1 MSIDRIKSGLQP
13 DRETGDQSKD
23 QEEPRIWNE
32 VFVLDD
38 LLTKWER
45 DYFKLKLVK
54 DVVKVTCLIDLEIG
68 EYNQVVENIARECES
83 RIKNKAKETGQPA
96 PIGKELQDMVDKMQR
111 VGRRLQRGTP
121 THSWAGSP
129 AKPAGRPPEP
139 ASRRKVQQRC

>member
-1 MSIDRIKSGLQP
+1 MSNDRIEPGLQP

-111 VGRRLQRGTP
+111 VGEHKERIENRLNKIYQL
-121 THSWAGSP
+121 
-129 AKPAGRPPEP
+129 
-139 ASRRKVQQRC
+139 RKGER